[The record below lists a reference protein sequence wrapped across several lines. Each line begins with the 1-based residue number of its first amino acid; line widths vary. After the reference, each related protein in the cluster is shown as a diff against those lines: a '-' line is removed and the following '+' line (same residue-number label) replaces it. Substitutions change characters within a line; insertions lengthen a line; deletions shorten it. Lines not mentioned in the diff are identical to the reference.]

1 MILKTNNSHL
11 FLNSILKKL
20 MRSILLEN
28 YALLQMCFL
37 FFFNSQDVS
46 LKCWSNPT
54 LHDETSGAPQEPV
67 FMGCWGVEGRGWGS
81 ASGSHY
87 TRVSLTLP
95 PMTSG
100 VLHFFLGHV
109 KSGGEVFVAVAVV
122 VSQCGLVDSFSVA
135 WLENGQVLFIWW
147 DGNAGAGGEPKWCLD
162 VCLVSQCHSAQ
173 LSGCFGRVR
182 ALLSFRVVFRS
193 FAGSR
198 KSFLPSG

>member
-1 MILKTNNSHL
+1 MLK
-11 FLNSILKKL
+11 
-20 MRSILLEN
+20 
-28 YALLQMCFL
+28 Q
-37 FFFNSQDVS
+37 
-46 LKCWSNPT
+46 SNFTWWDKRGPSRASVYGM
-54 LHDETSGAPQEPV
+54 LGGGGSGLR
-67 FMGCWGVEGRGWGS
+67 FG
-81 ASGSHY
+81 SGSHY

-109 KSGGEVFVAVAVV
+109 KSGGEIFVAVAVV

-135 WLENGQVLFIWW
+135 WLENSQVLFIWW

-182 ALLSFRVVFRS
+182 TLLSFRVVFRS